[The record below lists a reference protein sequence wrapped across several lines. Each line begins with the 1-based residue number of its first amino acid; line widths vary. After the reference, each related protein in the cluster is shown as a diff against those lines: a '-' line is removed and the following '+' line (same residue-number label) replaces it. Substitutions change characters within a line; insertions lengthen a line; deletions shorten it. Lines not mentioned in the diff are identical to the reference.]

1 MLTYNNTKAQD
12 DYLVIIGPEGSGP
25 NLYKIATI
33 ILLFVAAVSLVALQM
48 CRRRYFVL
56 VWHWIIC
63 KKTLEHPEAV
73 SEKRKKVVSIES
85 TTCPSLSK
93 SDDTG
98 PDMVAKETHSMLAL
112 RIDDHIESPS
122 NGTNF
127 RKKFK
132 RSDVY
137 REPGKEEDQFEKAGL
152 ANSSEAAATADQ
164 IQAKQHVNDHGND
177 EFQKDEQLKSET
189 KFLQSQRQ
197 QRHRRSGVCLS
208 MLGRNSLPQT
218 LKEVNADGQ
227 MEQANDLPLLQVNGI
242 ECEVDKECSEASIKS
257 ETKEEEDA
265 NDEGQI
271 QCSLRFDKER
281 NTLLVHSVTV
291 KANIDP
297 GTPGF
302 FVEVALLPKQRISA
316 KSRVYVTTDTDI
328 KTTLKET
335 FELSCLKPDLE
346 QNSLFLAVKP
356 IYSEVV
362 LYAETDLKDLSLN
375 NEREIMLGGYLKS
388 MTAHYS

>member
-242 ECEVDKECSEASIKS
+242 ECEVDKECSEASIKRTGGKAS
-257 ETKEEEDA
+257 GVAGRPMEWREVQWS
-265 NDEGQI
+265 GG
-271 QCSLRFDKER
+271 
-281 NTLLVHSVTV
+281 
-291 KANIDP
+291 KANGVAGSP
-297 GTPGF
+297 
-302 FVEVALLPKQRISA
+302 VEWRKVQWSVGKSSGLAGSPVEWWEVQWTGGKSSGVAGSPVEWR
-316 KSRVYVTTDTDI
+316 
-328 KTTLKET
+328 
-335 FELSCLKPDLE
+335 
-346 QNSLFLAVKP
+346 
-356 IYSEVV
+356 EVQ
-362 LYAETDLKDLSLN
+362 
-375 NEREIMLGGYLKS
+375 
-388 MTAHYS
+388 